1 MGYSH
6 LGKPT
11 YKLSMKGQKIG
22 WLILAIASISNP
34 QWKHAREM
42 VADIG
47 HRYISEGAKGSALE
61 HKKIASPYSK
71 RQPPLLSTTPPSRS
85 SFSFSSSTSVHN
97 HPPIYGAFCTFDIF
111 YCRSPL
117 FVLFMF
123 LLGTTL
129 GHPPLFLPWL
139 GRRPPPAKYRVH
151 SRAKFTPYGY
161 GRSTDHWIFRRICS
175 RCKRAA
181 ILKRYIPARRR
192 KLNTRGVSLPLNAK
206 RIFLSAKGEKQ
217 V

>member
-1 MGYSH
+1 MAKKERERVREREPDRLYS
-6 LGKPT
+6 P
-11 YKLSMKGQKIG
+11 SP
-22 WLILAIASISNP
+22 SISNP
-34 QWKHAREM
+34 QWKRAREM

-61 HKKIASPYSK
+61 HKKIGSPYSK
-71 RQPPLLSTTPPSRS
+71 RQATHSPPSPS
-85 SFSFSSSTSVHN
+85 ATGVHN

-129 GHPPLFLPWL
+129 GHPPTQGTSPFLPWL
-139 GRRPPPAKYRVH
+139 GRRPPLLPAKYRVH

-161 GRSTDHWIFRRICS
+161 GRSGPATGYSQGFARDA
-175 RCKRAA
+175 KR
-181 ILKRYIPARRR
+181 RYIKTIYFREA
-192 KLNTRGVSLPLNAK
+192 
-206 RIFLSAKGEKQ
+206 
-217 V
+217 

>member
-1 MGYSH
+1 
-6 LGKPT
+6 
-11 YKLSMKGQKIG
+11 
-22 WLILAIASISNP
+22 
-34 QWKHAREM
+34 M

-61 HKKIASPYSK
+61 HKKIARLIAKTVTNPSEVAA
-71 RQPPLLSTTPPSRS
+71 TITP
-85 SFSFSSSTSVHN
+85 SFPAVHN

-129 GHPPLFLPWL
+129 GHPSPFLPWL
-139 GRRPPPAKYRVH
+139 GQRPPPARAPRRPL

-161 GRSTDHWIFRRICS
+161 EWQRSTGHWIFRRICS

-181 ILKRYIPARRR
+181 ILKRYISPTRR
-192 KLNTRGVSLPLNAK
+192 KLNRSRMRYYHLASK
-206 RIFLSAKGEKQ
+206 YR
-217 V
+217 

>member
-1 MGYSH
+1 M
-6 LGKPT
+6 LGK
-11 YKLSMKGQKIG
+11 
-22 WLILAIASISNP
+22 WLRILAIDIFLRE
-34 QWKHAREM
+34 QKGARWN
-42 VADIG
+42 IK
-47 HRYISEGAKGSALE
+47 RSPRL
-61 HKKIASPYSK
+61 IANGNHPSFL
-71 RQPPLLSTTPPSRS
+71 PPPPPPSRS